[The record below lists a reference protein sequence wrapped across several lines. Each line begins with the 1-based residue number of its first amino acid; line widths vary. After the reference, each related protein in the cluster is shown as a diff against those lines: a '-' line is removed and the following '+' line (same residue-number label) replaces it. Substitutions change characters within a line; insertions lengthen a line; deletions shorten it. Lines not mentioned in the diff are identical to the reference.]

1 MVARTYV
8 AGTQAPRITKSDGW
22 VSATVVDVADRN
34 PLHDLATAAGV
45 PPATVPDASWW
56 IRVRYNDRVWV
67 DSKGVVL
74 DEKSLFQW
82 VSESSGDIVSSL
94 PGTDLSVLCVRWG
107 GAVPVDDRR
116 FDFAVSD
123 KLVQECMQTVLSK
136 HSKKIEVHTV
146 HVTSSS
152 DLNKVSEL
160 WVSEALSPAPQRV
173 GMYFLW
179 GCNNDSKP
187 GYVLSRDLVGLM
199 ERMES
204 VGIVT
209 RYPNHSQLYKS
220 ITSKEYQATLCT
232 NERLSIPV
240 TIAVPSALLITSPEN
255 TCGKTLENLTLLKAE
270 PVLDG
275 VVKVG
280 NEWMGDGVR
289 AFSGPSDLKSKALAM
304 LEGSHGSPPVVLVQ
318 ERVRHVVCEPRV
330 FVYNGTVRG
339 IRYTWNEKHNP
350 ETGRIHALRTCPQSR
365 AARERFEG
373 DVGAQT
379 FVEKR
384 IVQLVKSWNDWLIAA
399 GGEVPVFV
407 RIDFLVEKIGDASKS
422 DNEESAEGTTEE
434 GWNFTED
441 AEETEEMKSSDSIL
455 PTAPMGLADEI
466 YAKKFRVWTC
476 ELGEI
481 GSSMVGFREGRQM
494 LWDAIADSCTVHVPL
509 KKPTRPP
516 PRLPQK

>member
-1 MVARTYV
+1 
-8 AGTQAPRITKSDGW
+8 
-22 VSATVVDVADRN
+22 
-34 PLHDLATAAGV
+34 
-45 PPATVPDASWW
+45 
-56 IRVRYNDRVWV
+56 V
-67 DSKGVVL
+67 DSKGVIL
-74 DEKSLFQW
+74 DENSLFQW
-82 VSESSGDIVSSL
+82 VSESSGDIL
-94 PGTDLSVLCVRWG
+94 ANHPGVDLSVLCVRWG
-107 GAVPVDDRR
+107 GLMPVDDRR

-123 KLVQECMQTVLSK
+123 KLIQECMQTVLSK
-136 HSKKIEVHTV
+136 HGTRKKIEVHTV

-152 DLNKVSEL
+152 DLNSVSEL
-160 WVSEALSPAPQRV
+160 WASEALSPAPQRV

-187 GYVLSRDLVGLM
+187 GYVLSKNLVGLM

-209 RYPNHSQLYKS
+209 RYPNHSQLYKC

-232 NERLSIPV
+232 NEGLSIPA
-240 TIAVPSALLITSPEN
+240 TIAVPSALLLAN
-255 TCGKTLENLTLLKAE
+255 DDKTCSKTLENLALLKAE
-270 PVLDG
+270 RVLDG

-289 AFSGPSDLKSKALAM
+289 AFSGPTDLKSKALAM

-318 ERVRHVVCEPRV
+318 EKIRHVVCEPRV
-330 FVYNGTVRG
+330 FVYNGTVGG

-365 AARERFEG
+365 AARERFDG
-373 DVGAQT
+373 DIGAQT

-384 IVQLVKSWNDWLIAA
+384 IVQLVKSWNNWLIAA

-407 RIDFLVEKIGDASKS
+407 RIDFLVEKIGDTTKS
-422 DNEESAEGTTEE
+422 DDKESGGDTLEE
-434 GWNFTED
+434 GWNFSED
-441 AEETEEMKSSDSIL
+441 TEESEEMMKSSDSIL
-455 PTAPMGLADEI
+455 PTAPIGPADEI

-494 LWDAIADSCTVHVPL
+494 LWNAIAESCAVHMPL

-516 PRLPQK
+516 PRLPQKP